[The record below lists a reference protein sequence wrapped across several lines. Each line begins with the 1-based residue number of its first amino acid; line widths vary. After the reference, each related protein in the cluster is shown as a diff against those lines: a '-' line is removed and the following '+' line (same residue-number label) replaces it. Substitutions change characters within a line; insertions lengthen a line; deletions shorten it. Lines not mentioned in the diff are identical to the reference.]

1 MPRAYIEMIL
11 SSKPGQRRWSLAIS
25 CGSNVP
31 CRSRG
36 TSISTF
42 PVPVSTV
49 LRPEPLRVLPSAP
62 SPRGWSIS
70 AFNARSASARFRSS
84 SRPFGSRAAF
94 GSAPPSSSSS
104 RASEIQGALRR
115 AMGDLLSSHDARPYT
130 EFLTLLEAEQLGQQA
145 LARDLSL
152 DVLHQHKAHDTGA
165 EVAGHL
171 PRQGGDDLPTV
182 GGDPAFPAEA
192 DHPRRQLKVLDGV
205 GLVALAPRTRRHVH
219 REDALFGRRW
229 RPLAAPSPAL
239 LAPRR
244 FPPGP
249 FVRLGRLV
257 HSPRGQPRP
266 LRHLLRFRQFIAKS
280 PNFRLLCRHADQKL
294 DHEPFQLVQ

>member
-104 RASEIQGALRR
+104 RASEIRGALRR
-115 AMGDLLSSHDARPYT
+115 AMGNLLSSHYARPYT
-130 EFLTLLEAEQLGQQA
+130 ECLTLPP
-145 LARDLSL
+145 
-152 DVLHQHKAHDTGA
+152 V
-165 EVAGHL
+165 
-171 PRQGGDDLPTV
+171 
-182 GGDPAFPAEA
+182 
-192 DHPRRQLKVLDGV
+192 RR
-205 GLVALAPRTRRHVH
+205 
-219 REDALFGRRW
+219 
-229 RPLAAPSPAL
+229 PSPASPDQVL
-239 LAPRR
+239 ILRERTQQLRRWGRGWRCGPTGQSRNMSPVQHPLTPSKVLGMSGDLGAGMEHLHLTLADPHCDAGSPQPPRDAVAIGVDLHR
-244 FPPGP
+244 A
-249 FVRLGRLV
+249 VV
-257 HSPRGQPRP
+257 VND
-266 LRHLLRFRQFIAKS
+266 A
-280 PNFRLLCRHADQKL
+280 N
-294 DHEPFQLVQ
+294 QL